1 MVYVRGVELTRKTE
15 TFELEFPYSSSFA
28 YAGSFFMSDYL
39 EECYAFS

>member
-1 MVYVRGVELTRKTE
+1 MVYVRGVELAGKTE

>member
-1 MVYVRGVELTRKTE
+1 MIYVRGVEFTGKTE